1 MEDKINEI
9 REQMNQ
15 VKAEMDERMDS
26 VMNGYQ
32 NQIDDLRN
40 QYNSRM
46 AELEG
51 QGMSSSDIYIDEQL
65 VNLNNEITRLTNE
78 ADKAFADL
86 NKELDSKLDDLNK
99 QLEFEEDKARRVG
112 EKNKELDARMNELEQ
127 QGMSYG
133 EMQLDSEVIRLQ
145 NEIEA
150 ITNELSEEEKAKRED
165 ARKLAE
171 EKQKQEK
178 EKNDAIKEYGDL
190 KEQKADF
197 EKQLE
202 EAKKQLETQNASLE
216 QEKAGR
222 LEVMKQLEARN
233 NTDSPEYKEY
243 AEDIKRIEELL
254 SKNSK
259 KANIDE
265 FTKNIADI
273 EARMTELEG
282 KFGKEVLEP
291 VVPEPTPE
299 PQQPIPEPQ
308 PQQPVPEPE
317 PKPQPRQYGRRM
329 NSEPKSYKQVSNEDK
344 ESIKYEK
351 EPLTAADCFEMAK
364 AAYAMM
370 TDEDKAYLEYAKNQL
385 AGPKYFQFMQEQ
397 FPQLLQ
403 GNTEVEQRMICDMLN
418 VIHNNEVNKAQQ
430 PQPQPQSQP
439 QPQPQPQ
446 LQPQPQPQPQQ
457 APMSEPINMRPER
470 TLYELMQQIK
480 LDTIGIDL
488 STGDLLVE
496 FNDNGKIIDWD
507 SYIETEVEKVN
518 LKETRDVLTE
528 MGLKLDK
535 NMDPMMVKMI
545 CNAIDDKFEEFGI
558 DTDDITLDVY
568 EHYINQYKNA
578 LNLDAKDEN
587 LAEEMPFIAY
597 IKTDKDFV
605 MNDARGKGLD
615 KIFRKYIK
623 QAEYSPCVKIDESI
637 DTRNWFEKLT
647 DRVRGIFNPNPRIAE
662 NINEAMRDHQDDPQ
676 LVDAE
681 VANRD
686 KGKEPKKSLGQQ
698 LHEQF
703 QAFRKEKAGKVI
715 TGKFKDVTYEQGQS
729 NPQKDDHDDMEQ

>member
-46 AELEG
+46 AELEE

-150 ITNELSEEEKAKRED
+150 ITNELSEEEKAQRED

-291 VVPEPTPE
+291 IVPEPTPE
-299 PQQPIPEPQ
+299 PQQPA
-308 PQQPVPEPE
+308 PEPE
-317 PKPQPRQYGRRM
+317 PEPQPRQYGRRM
-329 NSEPKSYKQVSNEDK
+329 NSEPKSYKQVSNAAK
-344 ESIKYEK
+344 ESIKHEK
-351 EPLTAADCFEMAK
+351 EPLSSSECFEMAQ
-364 AAYAMM
+364 AAYEMM
-370 TDEDKAYLEYAKNQL
+370 TDEDKAYLAYARENITESQYL
-385 AGPKYFQFMQEQ
+385 QFMKEQ

-403 GNTEVEQRMICDMLN
+403 GNSEIEQRMICDALN
-418 VIHNNEVNKAQQ
+418 VLYNRELREEQQ
-430 PQPQPQSQP
+430 PQPQPQP
-439 QPQPQPQ
+439 H
-446 LQPQPQPQPQQ
+446 LQPQPQPQQ
-457 APMSEPINMRPER
+457 APMAEFINMRPER

-535 NMDPMMVKMI
+535 NMDPMMVWMI

-578 LNLDAKDEN
+578 LNLDAKDEK
-587 LAEEMPFIAY
+587 LAEKMPLIAY

-615 KIFRKYIK
+615 KIFRKYIR

-662 NINEAMRDHQDDPQ
+662 NINEAMRDHQDDEP
-676 LVDAE
+676 E
-681 VANRD
+681 VIDGD
-686 KGKEPKKSLGQQ
+686 KGQEPKKSLGQQ

-703 QAFRKEKAGKVI
+703 QAFRKEQAGKVV
-715 TGKFKDVTYEQGQS
+715 TAEFKDVTHEQGQP

>member
-150 ITNELSEEEKAKRED
+150 ITNELSEEEKAQRED

-202 EAKKQLETQNASLE
+202 EAKKQLETQNVSLE

-299 PQQPIPEPQ
+299 PQQPAPD
-308 PQQPVPEPE
+308 PEPE
-317 PKPQPRQYGRRM
+317 PQPRQYGRRM
-329 NSEPKSYKQVSNEDK
+329 NSEPKSYKQVSNADK

-351 EPLTAADCFEMAK
+351 EPLSSSECFEMAQ
-364 AAYAMM
+364 AAYEMM
-370 TDEDKAYLEYAKNQL
+370 TDEDKAYLAYARENITESQYL
-385 AGPKYFQFMQEQ
+385 QFMKEQ

-403 GNTEVEQRMICDMLN
+403 GNSEIEQRMICDALN
-418 VIHNNEVNKAQQ
+418 VLYNRELREEQQ
-430 PQPQPQSQP
+430 PQPQPQPKP
-439 QPQPQPQ
+439 QPQPH
-446 LQPQPQPQPQQ
+446 LQPQPQQ
-457 APMSEPINMRPER
+457 APMAEFINMRPER

-535 NMDPMMVKMI
+535 NMDPMMVWMI

-578 LNLDAKDEN
+578 LNLDAKDEK
-587 LAEEMPFIAY
+587 LAEKMPLIAY

-615 KIFRKYIK
+615 KIFRKYIR

-647 DRVRGIFNPNPRIAE
+647 DRVRGVFNPNPRIAE
-662 NINEAMRDHQDDPQ
+662 NINEAMRDHQDDEP
-676 LVDAE
+676 E
-681 VANRD
+681 VIDGD
-686 KGKEPKKSLGQQ
+686 KGQEPKKSLGQQ

-703 QAFRKEKAGKVI
+703 QAFRKEQAGKVV
-715 TGKFKDVTYEQGQS
+715 TAEFKDVTHEQGQPK
-729 NPQKDDHDDMEQ
+729 PQKDDHDDMEQ

>member
-150 ITNELSEEEKAKRED
+150 ITNELSEEEKAQRED

-299 PQQPIPEPQ
+299 PQQPAPD
-308 PQQPVPEPE
+308 PEPE
-317 PKPQPRQYGRRM
+317 PQPRQYGRRM
-329 NSEPKSYKQVSNEDK
+329 NSEPKSYKQVSNADK

-351 EPLTAADCFEMAK
+351 EPLSSSECFEMAQ
-364 AAYAMM
+364 AAYEMM
-370 TDEDKAYLEYAKNQL
+370 TDEDKAYLAYARENITESQYL
-385 AGPKYFQFMQEQ
+385 QFMKEQ

-403 GNTEVEQRMICDMLN
+403 GNSEIEQRMICDALN
-418 VIHNNEVNKAQQ
+418 VLYNRELREEQQ
-430 PQPQPQSQP
+430 PQPQPQPKP
-439 QPQPQPQ
+439 QPQPH
-446 LQPQPQPQPQQ
+446 LQPQPQQ
-457 APMSEPINMRPER
+457 APMAEFINMRPER

-535 NMDPMMVKMI
+535 NMDPMMVWMI

-578 LNLDAKDEN
+578 LNLDAKDEK
-587 LAEEMPFIAY
+587 LAEKMPLIAY

-615 KIFRKYIK
+615 KIFRKYIR

-662 NINEAMRDHQDDPQ
+662 NINEAMRDHQDDEP
-676 LVDAE
+676 E
-681 VANRD
+681 VIDGD
-686 KGKEPKKSLGQQ
+686 KGQEPKKSLGQQ

-703 QAFRKEKAGKVI
+703 QAFRKEQAGKVV
-715 TGKFKDVTYEQGQS
+715 TAEFKDVTHEQGQPK
-729 NPQKDDHDDMEQ
+729 PQKDDHDDMEQ

>member
-46 AELEG
+46 AELEE

-150 ITNELSEEEKAKRED
+150 ITNELSEEEKAQRED

-202 EAKKQLETQNASLE
+202 EAKKQLETQNVSLE

-291 VVPEPTPE
+291 IVPEPTPE
-299 PQQPIPEPQ
+299 PQQPTPEPQ
-308 PQQPVPEPE
+308 QPAPEPE
-317 PKPQPRQYGRRM
+317 PEPQPRQYGRRM
-329 NSEPKSYKQVSNEDK
+329 NSEPKSYKQVSNADK

-351 EPLTAADCFEMAK
+351 EPLSSSECFEMAQ
-364 AAYAMM
+364 AAYEMM
-370 TDEDKAYLEYAKNQL
+370 TDEDKAYLAYARENITESQYL
-385 AGPKYFQFMQEQ
+385 QFMKEQ

-403 GNTEVEQRMICDMLN
+403 GNSEIEQRMICDALN
-418 VIHNNEVNKAQQ
+418 VLYNRELREEQQ
-430 PQPQPQSQP
+430 PQPQPQP
-439 QPQPQPQ
+439 H
-446 LQPQPQPQPQQ
+446 LQPQPQPQQ
-457 APMSEPINMRPER
+457 APMAEFINMRPER

-535 NMDPMMVKMI
+535 NMDPMMVWMI

-578 LNLDAKDEN
+578 LNLDAKDEK
-587 LAEEMPFIAY
+587 LAEKMPLIAY

-615 KIFRKYIK
+615 KIFRKYIR

-637 DTRNWFEKLT
+637 DTKNWFEKLT

-662 NINEAMRDHQDDPQ
+662 NINEAMRDHQDDEP
-676 LVDAE
+676 E
-681 VANRD
+681 VIDGD
-686 KGKEPKKSLGQQ
+686 KGQEPKKSLGQQ

-703 QAFRKEKAGKVI
+703 QAFRKEQAGKVV
-715 TGKFKDVTYEQGQS
+715 TAEFKDVTHEQGQP

>member
-46 AELEG
+46 AELEE

-150 ITNELSEEEKAKRED
+150 ITNELSEEEKAQRED

-291 VVPEPTPE
+291 IVPEPTPE
-299 PQQPIPEPQ
+299 PQQPA
-308 PQQPVPEPE
+308 PEPE
-317 PKPQPRQYGRRM
+317 PEPQPRQYGRRM
-329 NSEPKSYKQVSNEDK
+329 NSEPKSYKQVSNADK

-351 EPLTAADCFEMAK
+351 EPLSSSECFEMAQ
-364 AAYAMM
+364 AAYEMM
-370 TDEDKAYLEYAKNQL
+370 TDEDKAYLAYARENITESQYL
-385 AGPKYFQFMQEQ
+385 QFMKEQ

-403 GNTEVEQRMICDMLN
+403 GNSEIEQRMICDALN
-418 VIHNNEVNKAQQ
+418 VLYNRELREEQQ
-430 PQPQPQSQP
+430 PQPQPQP
-439 QPQPQPQ
+439 H
-446 LQPQPQPQPQQ
+446 LQPQPQPQQ
-457 APMSEPINMRPER
+457 APMAEFINMRPER

-535 NMDPMMVKMI
+535 NMDPMMVWMI

-578 LNLDAKDEN
+578 LNLDAKDEK
-587 LAEEMPFIAY
+587 LAEKMPLIAY

-615 KIFRKYIK
+615 KIFRKYIR

-662 NINEAMRDHQDDPQ
+662 NINEAMRDHQDDEP
-676 LVDAE
+676 E
-681 VANRD
+681 VIDGD
-686 KGKEPKKSLGQQ
+686 KGQEPKKSLGQQ

-703 QAFRKEKAGKVI
+703 QAFRKEQAGKVV
-715 TGKFKDVTYEQGQS
+715 TAEFKDVTHEQGQP

>member
-46 AELEG
+46 AELEE

-150 ITNELSEEEKAKRED
+150 ITNELSEEEKAQRENV
-165 ARKLAE
+165 RKLAE

-233 NTDSPEYKEY
+233 NTDTPEYKEY
-243 AEDIKRIEELL
+243 VEDIKRIEELL

-291 VVPEPTPE
+291 IVPEPTPE
-299 PQQPIPEPQ
+299 PQQPTPEPQ
-308 PQQPVPEPE
+308 QPAPEPE
-317 PKPQPRQYGRRM
+317 PEPQPRQYGRRM
-329 NSEPKSYKQVSNEDK
+329 NSEPKSYKQVSNADK

-351 EPLTAADCFEMAK
+351 EPLSSSECFEMAQ
-364 AAYAMM
+364 AAYEMM
-370 TDEDKAYLEYAKNQL
+370 TDEDKAYLAYARENITESQYL
-385 AGPKYFQFMQEQ
+385 QFMKEQ

-403 GNTEVEQRMICDMLN
+403 GNSEIEQRMICDALN
-418 VIHNNEVNKAQQ
+418 VLYNRELREEQQ
-430 PQPQPQSQP
+430 PQPQPQP
-439 QPQPQPQ
+439 H
-446 LQPQPQPQPQQ
+446 LQPQPQPQQ
-457 APMSEPINMRPER
+457 APMAEFINMRPER

-535 NMDPMMVKMI
+535 NMDPMMVWMI

-578 LNLDAKDEN
+578 LNLDAKDEK
-587 LAEEMPFIAY
+587 LAEKMPLIAY

-615 KIFRKYIK
+615 KIFRKYIR

-662 NINEAMRDHQDDPQ
+662 NINEAMRDHQDDEP
-676 LVDAE
+676 E
-681 VANRD
+681 VIDGD
-686 KGKEPKKSLGQQ
+686 KGQEPKKSLGQQ

-703 QAFRKEKAGKVI
+703 QAFRKEQAGKVV
-715 TGKFKDVTYEQGQS
+715 TAEFKDVTHEQGQP

>member
-9 REQMNQ
+9 KKQMEDATKQMNEKMDPILNNYQSQINSLREQ
-15 VKAEMDERMDS
+15 
-26 VMNGYQ
+26 
-32 NQIDDLRN
+32 
-40 QYNSRM
+40 YNNRIS
-46 AELEG
+46 ELES
-51 QGMSSSDIYIDEQL
+51 QGFLSSDVYMDEQL
-65 VNLNNEITRLTNE
+65 IKLNNEITRLTIE
-78 ADKAFADL
+78 ADRVFEDL
-86 NKELDSKLDDLNK
+86 NKELDGKIADLNK
-99 QLEFEEDKARRVG
+99 QLEFEEDKARRIG

-150 ITNELSEEEKAKRED
+150 ITNELSEEEKAQRED

-291 VVPEPTPE
+291 VVPEP
-299 PQQPIPEPQ
+299 QQPIPEPQ

-317 PKPQPRQYGRRM
+317 PEPQPRQYGRRM

-351 EPLTAADCFEMAK
+351 EPLTATDCFEMAK

-518 LKETRDVLTE
+518 LKETRDVLTK

-615 KIFRKYIK
+615 KIFRKYIR

-637 DTRNWFEKLT
+637 DTRNWLEKLT
-647 DRVRGIFNPNPRIAE
+647 DRVRSIFKPNPRIAE
-662 NINEAMRDHQDDPQ
+662 NINEAMRDHQDDEP
-676 LVDAE
+676 E
-681 VANRD
+681 VMDGEVLDGD
-686 KGKEPKKSLGQQ
+686 KGQEPKKSLGQQ

-703 QAFRKEKAGKVI
+703 QAFRKEQAGKVV
-715 TGKFKDVTYEQGQS
+715 TAEFKDVTHEQGQP

>member
-99 QLEFEEDKARRVG
+99 QLDFEEDKARRVG

-150 ITNELSEEEKAKRED
+150 ITNELSEEEKAQRED

-291 VVPEPTPE
+291 IIPEPTPE
-299 PQQPIPEPQ
+299 PQQPA
-308 PQQPVPEPE
+308 PEPE
-317 PKPQPRQYGRRM
+317 PEPQPRQYGRRM
-329 NSEPKSYKQVSNEDK
+329 NSEPKSYKQVSNADK

-351 EPLTAADCFEMAK
+351 EPLSSSECFEMAQ
-364 AAYAMM
+364 AAYEMM
-370 TDEDKAYLEYAKNQL
+370 TDEDKAYLAYARENITESQYL
-385 AGPKYFQFMQEQ
+385 QFMKEQ

-403 GNTEVEQRMICDMLN
+403 GNSEIEQRMICDALN
-418 VIHNNEVNKAQQ
+418 VLYNRELREEQ
-430 PQPQPQSQP
+430 QP

-446 LQPQPQPQPQQ
+446 PHLQPQPQPQQ
-457 APMSEPINMRPER
+457 APMAEFINMRPER

-535 NMDPMMVKMI
+535 NMDPMMVWMI

-578 LNLDAKDEN
+578 LNLDAKDEK
-587 LAEEMPFIAY
+587 LAEKMPLIAY

-615 KIFRKYIK
+615 KIFRKYIR

-662 NINEAMRDHQDDPQ
+662 NINETMRDHQDDEP
-676 LVDAE
+676 E
-681 VANRD
+681 VIDGD
-686 KGKEPKKSLGQQ
+686 KGQEPKKSLGQQ

-703 QAFRKEKAGKVI
+703 QAFRKEQAGKVV
-715 TGKFKDVTYEQGQS
+715 TAEFKDVTHEQGQP

>member
-99 QLEFEEDKARRVG
+99 QLDFEEDKARRVG
-112 EKNKELDARMNELEQ
+112 EKNKELDTRMNELEQ

-150 ITNELSEEEKAKRED
+150 ITNELSEEEKAQRED

-291 VVPEPTPE
+291 IVPEPTPE
-299 PQQPIPEPQ
+299 PQQPA
-308 PQQPVPEPE
+308 PEPE
-317 PKPQPRQYGRRM
+317 PEPQPRQYGRRM
-329 NSEPKSYKQVSNEDK
+329 NSEPKSYKQVSNADK

-351 EPLTAADCFEMAK
+351 EPLSSSECFEMAQ
-364 AAYAMM
+364 AAYEMM
-370 TDEDKAYLEYAKNQL
+370 TDEDKAYLAYARENITESQYL
-385 AGPKYFQFMQEQ
+385 QFMKEQ

-403 GNTEVEQRMICDMLN
+403 GNSEIEQRMICDALN
-418 VIHNNEVNKAQQ
+418 VLYNRELREEQQ
-430 PQPQPQSQP
+430 PQPQPQP
-439 QPQPQPQ
+439 H
-446 LQPQPQPQPQQ
+446 LQPQPQPQQ
-457 APMSEPINMRPER
+457 APMAEFINMRPER

-535 NMDPMMVKMI
+535 NMDPMMVWMI

-578 LNLDAKDEN
+578 LNLDAKDEK
-587 LAEEMPFIAY
+587 LAEKMPLIAY

-615 KIFRKYIK
+615 KIFRKYIR

-662 NINEAMRDHQDDPQ
+662 NINEAMRDHQDDEP
-676 LVDAE
+676 E
-681 VANRD
+681 VIDGD
-686 KGKEPKKSLGQQ
+686 KGQEPKKSLGQQ

-703 QAFRKEKAGKVI
+703 QAFRKEQAGKVV
-715 TGKFKDVTYEQGQS
+715 TAEFKDVTHEQGQP

>member
-150 ITNELSEEEKAKRED
+150 ITNELSEEEKAQRED

-202 EAKKQLETQNASLE
+202 EAKKQLETQNVSLE

-299 PQQPIPEPQ
+299 PQQPAPD
-308 PQQPVPEPE
+308 PEPE
-317 PKPQPRQYGRRM
+317 PQPRQYGRRM
-329 NSEPKSYKQVSNEDK
+329 NSEPKSYKQVSNADK

-351 EPLTAADCFEMAK
+351 EPLSSSECFEMAQ
-364 AAYAMM
+364 AAYEMM
-370 TDEDKAYLEYAKNQL
+370 TDEDKAYLAYARENITESQYL
-385 AGPKYFQFMQEQ
+385 QFMKEQ

-403 GNTEVEQRMICDMLN
+403 GNSEIEQRMICDALN
-418 VIHNNEVNKAQQ
+418 VLYNRELREEQQ
-430 PQPQPQSQP
+430 PQPQPQPKP
-439 QPQPQPQ
+439 QPQPH
-446 LQPQPQPQPQQ
+446 LQPQPQQ
-457 APMSEPINMRPER
+457 APMAEFINMRPER

-535 NMDPMMVKMI
+535 NMDPMMVWMI

-578 LNLDAKDEN
+578 LNLDAKDEK
-587 LAEEMPFIAY
+587 LAEKMPLIAY

-615 KIFRKYIK
+615 KIFRKYIR

-662 NINEAMRDHQDDPQ
+662 NINEAMRDHQDDEP
-676 LVDAE
+676 E
-681 VANRD
+681 VIDGD
-686 KGKEPKKSLGQQ
+686 KGQEPKKSLGQQ

-703 QAFRKEKAGKVI
+703 QAFRKEQAGKVV
-715 TGKFKDVTYEQGQS
+715 TAEFKDVTHEQGQP

>member
-99 QLEFEEDKARRVG
+99 QLDFEEDKARRVG

-150 ITNELSEEEKAKRED
+150 ITNELSEEEKAQRED

-291 VVPEPTPE
+291 IVPEPTPE
-299 PQQPIPEPQ
+299 PQQPA
-308 PQQPVPEPE
+308 PEPE
-317 PKPQPRQYGRRM
+317 PEPQPRQYGRRM
-329 NSEPKSYKQVSNEDK
+329 NSEPKSYKQVSNADK

-351 EPLTAADCFEMAK
+351 EPLSSSECFEMAQ
-364 AAYAMM
+364 AAYEMM
-370 TDEDKAYLEYAKNQL
+370 TDEDKAYLAYARENITESQYL
-385 AGPKYFQFMQEQ
+385 QFMKEQ

-403 GNTEVEQRMICDMLN
+403 GNSEIEQRMICDALN
-418 VIHNNEVNKAQQ
+418 VLYNRELREEQQ
-430 PQPQPQSQP
+430 PQPQPQP
-439 QPQPQPQ
+439 H
-446 LQPQPQPQPQQ
+446 LQPQPQPQQ
-457 APMSEPINMRPER
+457 APMAEFINMRPER

-528 MGLKLDK
+528 IGLKLDK
-535 NMDPMMVKMI
+535 NMDPMMVWMI

-578 LNLDAKDEN
+578 LNLDAKDEK
-587 LAEEMPFIAY
+587 LAEKMPLIAY

-615 KIFRKYIK
+615 KIFRKYIR

-662 NINEAMRDHQDDPQ
+662 NINEAMRDHQDDEP
-676 LVDAE
+676 E
-681 VANRD
+681 VIDGD
-686 KGKEPKKSLGQQ
+686 KGQEPKKSLGQQ

-703 QAFRKEKAGKVI
+703 QAFRKEQAGKVV
-715 TGKFKDVTYEQGQS
+715 TAEFKDVTHEQGQP

>member
-46 AELEG
+46 AELEE

-150 ITNELSEEEKAKRED
+150 ITNELSEEEKAQRED

-291 VVPEPTPE
+291 IVPEPTPE

-317 PKPQPRQYGRRM
+317 PEPQPRQYGRRM
-329 NSEPKSYKQVSNEDK
+329 NSEPKSYKQVSNADK

-351 EPLTAADCFEMAK
+351 EPLSSSECFEMAQ
-364 AAYAMM
+364 AAYEMM
-370 TDEDKAYLEYAKNQL
+370 TDEDKAYLAYARENITESQYL
-385 AGPKYFQFMQEQ
+385 QFMKEQ

-403 GNTEVEQRMICDMLN
+403 GNSEIEQRMICDALN
-418 VIHNNEVNKAQQ
+418 VLYNRELREEQQ
-430 PQPQPQSQP
+430 PQPQPQP
-439 QPQPQPQ
+439 H
-446 LQPQPQPQPQQ
+446 LQPQPQPQQ
-457 APMSEPINMRPER
+457 APMAEFINMRPER

-535 NMDPMMVKMI
+535 NMDPMMVWMI

-578 LNLDAKDEN
+578 LNLDAKDEK
-587 LAEEMPFIAY
+587 LAEKMPLIAY

-615 KIFRKYIK
+615 KIFRKYIR

-662 NINEAMRDHQDDPQ
+662 NINEAMRDHQDDEP
-676 LVDAE
+676 E
-681 VANRD
+681 VIDGD
-686 KGKEPKKSLGQQ
+686 KGQEPKKSLGQQ

-703 QAFRKEKAGKVI
+703 QAFRKEQAGKVV
-715 TGKFKDVTYEQGQS
+715 TAEFKDVTHEQGQP

>member
-150 ITNELSEEEKAKRED
+150 ITNELSEEEKAQRED
-165 ARKLAE
+165 VRKLAE

-243 AEDIKRIEELL
+243 AEDIKKIEELL

-291 VVPEPTPE
+291 IVPEPTPE
-299 PQQPIPEPQ
+299 PQQPA
-308 PQQPVPEPE
+308 PEPE
-317 PKPQPRQYGRRM
+317 PEPQPRQYGRRM

-351 EPLTAADCFEMAK
+351 EPLSSSECFEMAQ
-364 AAYAMM
+364 AAYEMM
-370 TDEDKAYLEYAKNQL
+370 TDEDKAYLAYARENITESQYL
-385 AGPKYFQFMQEQ
+385 QFMKEQ

-403 GNTEVEQRMICDMLN
+403 GNSEIEQRMICDALN
-418 VIHNNEVNKAQQ
+418 VLYNRELREEQ
-430 PQPQPQSQP
+430 QP

-446 LQPQPQPQPQQ
+446 PQAQPQPHLQPQPQQ
-457 APMSEPINMRPER
+457 APMVEFINMRPER

-535 NMDPMMVKMI
+535 NMDPMMVWMI
-545 CNAIDDKFEEFGI
+545 CNAIDDQFEEFGI

-578 LNLDAKDEN
+578 LNLDAKDEK
-587 LAEEMPFIAY
+587 LAEKMPLIAY

-615 KIFRKYIK
+615 KIFRKYIR

-662 NINEAMRDHQDDPQ
+662 NINEAMRDHQDDEP
-676 LVDAE
+676 E
-681 VANRD
+681 VIDGD
-686 KGKEPKKSLGQQ
+686 KGQEPKKSLGQQ

-703 QAFRKEKAGKVI
+703 QAFRKEQAGKVV
-715 TGKFKDVTYEQGQS
+715 TAEFKDVTHEQGQP

>member
-1 MEDKINEI
+1 MF
-9 REQMNQ
+9 
-15 VKAEMDERMDS
+15 
-26 VMNGYQ
+26 Q
-32 NQIDDLRN
+32 NH
-40 QYNSRM
+40 
-46 AELEG
+46 
-51 QGMSSSDIYIDEQL
+51 
-65 VNLNNEITRLTNE
+65 T
-78 ADKAFADL
+78 
-86 NKELDSKLDDLNK
+86 
-99 QLEFEEDKARRVG
+99 
-112 EKNKELDARMNELEQ
+112 
-127 QGMSYG
+127 
-133 EMQLDSEVIRLQ
+133 
-145 NEIEA
+145 
-150 ITNELSEEEKAKRED
+150 
-165 ARKLAE
+165 
-171 EKQKQEK
+171 
-178 EKNDAIKEYGDL
+178 
-190 KEQKADF
+190 
-197 EKQLE
+197 
-202 EAKKQLETQNASLE
+202 
-216 QEKAGR
+216 
-222 LEVMKQLEARN
+222 
-233 NTDSPEYKEY
+233 
-243 AEDIKRIEELL
+243 
-254 SKNSK
+254 
-259 KANIDE
+259 
-265 FTKNIADI
+265 
-273 EARMTELEG
+273 
-282 KFGKEVLEP
+282 
-291 VVPEPTPE
+291 
-299 PQQPIPEPQ
+299 PIPEPQ

-317 PKPQPRQYGRRM
+317 PEPQPRQYGRRM

-351 EPLTAADCFEMAK
+351 EPLTATDCFEMAK

-518 LKETRDVLTE
+518 LKETRDVLTK

-615 KIFRKYIK
+615 KIFRKYIR

-647 DRVRGIFNPNPRIAE
+647 DRVRSIFKPNPRIAE
-662 NINEAMRDHQDDPQ
+662 NINEAMRDHQDDEP
-676 LVDAE
+676 E
-681 VANRD
+681 VIEVLGD
-686 KGKEPKKSLGQQ
+686 KGQEPKKSLGQQ

-703 QAFRKEKAGKVI
+703 QAFRKEQAGKVV
-715 TGKFKDVTYEQGQS
+715 TAEFKDVTHEQGQP

>member
-150 ITNELSEEEKAKRED
+150 ITNELSEEEKAQRED

-202 EAKKQLETQNASLE
+202 EAKKQLETQNVSLE

-299 PQQPIPEPQ
+299 PQQPAPD
-308 PQQPVPEPE
+308 PEPE
-317 PKPQPRQYGRRM
+317 PQPRQYGRRM
-329 NSEPKSYKQVSNEDK
+329 NSEPKSYKQVSNADK

-351 EPLTAADCFEMAK
+351 EPLSSSECFEMAQ
-364 AAYAMM
+364 AAYEMM
-370 TDEDKAYLEYAKNQL
+370 TDEDKAYLAYARENITESQYL
-385 AGPKYFQFMQEQ
+385 QFMKEQ

-403 GNTEVEQRMICDMLN
+403 GNSEIEQRMICDALN
-418 VIHNNEVNKAQQ
+418 VLYNRELREEQQ
-430 PQPQPQSQP
+430 PQPQPQPKP
-439 QPQPQPQ
+439 QPQPH
-446 LQPQPQPQPQQ
+446 LQPQPQQ
-457 APMSEPINMRPER
+457 APMAEFINMRPER

-535 NMDPMMVKMI
+535 NMDPMMVWMI

-578 LNLDAKDEN
+578 LNLDAKDEK
-587 LAEEMPFIAY
+587 LAEKMPLIAY

-615 KIFRKYIK
+615 KIFRKYIR

-662 NINEAMRDHQDDPQ
+662 NINEAMRDHQDDEP
-676 LVDAE
+676 E
-681 VANRD
+681 VIDGD
-686 KGKEPKKSLGQQ
+686 KGQEPKKSLGQQ

-703 QAFRKEKAGKVI
+703 QAFRKEQAGKVV
-715 TGKFKDVTYEQGQS
+715 TAEFKDVTHEQGQPK
-729 NPQKDDHDDMEQ
+729 PQKDDHDDMEQ

>member
-46 AELEG
+46 AELEE

-150 ITNELSEEEKAKRED
+150 ITNELSEEEKAQRED

-291 VVPEPTPE
+291 IVPEPTPE
-299 PQQPIPEPQ
+299 PQQPTPEPQ
-308 PQQPVPEPE
+308 QPAPEPE
-317 PKPQPRQYGRRM
+317 PEPQPRQYGRRM
-329 NSEPKSYKQVSNEDK
+329 NSEPKSYKQVSNADK

-351 EPLTAADCFEMAK
+351 EPLSSSECFEMAQ
-364 AAYAMM
+364 AAYEMM
-370 TDEDKAYLEYAKNQL
+370 TDEDKAYLAYARENITESQYL
-385 AGPKYFQFMQEQ
+385 QFMKEQ

-403 GNTEVEQRMICDMLN
+403 GNSEIEQRMICDALN
-418 VIHNNEVNKAQQ
+418 VLYNRELREEQQ
-430 PQPQPQSQP
+430 PQPQPQP
-439 QPQPQPQ
+439 H
-446 LQPQPQPQPQQ
+446 LQPQPQPQQ
-457 APMSEPINMRPER
+457 APMAEFINMRPER

-535 NMDPMMVKMI
+535 NMDPMMVWMI

-578 LNLDAKDEN
+578 LNLDAKDEK
-587 LAEEMPFIAY
+587 LAEKMPLIAY

-615 KIFRKYIK
+615 KIFRKYIR

-662 NINEAMRDHQDDPQ
+662 NINEAMRDHQDDEP
-676 LVDAE
+676 E
-681 VANRD
+681 VIDGD
-686 KGKEPKKSLGQQ
+686 KGQEPKKSLGQQ

-703 QAFRKEKAGKVI
+703 QAFRKEQAGKVV
-715 TGKFKDVTYEQGQS
+715 TAEFKDVTHEQGQP

>member
-46 AELEG
+46 AELEE

-150 ITNELSEEEKAKRED
+150 ITNELSEEEKAQRED

-291 VVPEPTPE
+291 IVPEPTPE
-299 PQQPIPEPQ
+299 PQQPA
-308 PQQPVPEPE
+308 PEPE
-317 PKPQPRQYGRRM
+317 PEPQPRQYGRRM
-329 NSEPKSYKQVSNEDK
+329 NSEPKSYKQVSNADK

-351 EPLTAADCFEMAK
+351 EPLSSSECFEMAQ
-364 AAYAMM
+364 AAYEMM
-370 TDEDKAYLEYAKNQL
+370 TDEDKAYLAYARENITESQYL
-385 AGPKYFQFMQEQ
+385 QFMKEQ

-403 GNTEVEQRMICDMLN
+403 GNSEIEQRMICDALN
-418 VIHNNEVNKAQQ
+418 VLYNRELREEQQ
-430 PQPQPQSQP
+430 PQPQPH
-439 QPQPQPQ
+439 
-446 LQPQPQPQPQQ
+446 LQPQPQPQQ
-457 APMSEPINMRPER
+457 APMAEFINMRPER

-535 NMDPMMVKMI
+535 NMDPMMVWMI

-578 LNLDAKDEN
+578 LNLDAKDEK
-587 LAEEMPFIAY
+587 LAEKMPLIAY

-615 KIFRKYIK
+615 KIFRKYIR

-662 NINEAMRDHQDDPQ
+662 NINEAMRDHQDDEP
-676 LVDAE
+676 E
-681 VANRD
+681 VIDGD
-686 KGKEPKKSLGQQ
+686 KGQEPKKSLGQQ

-703 QAFRKEKAGKVI
+703 QAFRKEQAGKVV
-715 TGKFKDVTYEQGQS
+715 TAEFKDVTHEQGQP